1 MTKIVKQKAKTLAD
15 WAYIAIDKHFNK
27 ILKHEAEV
35 IQDKEPEELHQM
47 RVGMRRLRSAIAGF
61 SYALALPKSANQ
73 KNVGKVARILGELRD
88 IDVLEEA
95 FEKHYQPLL
104 PSQEQKALNQAIK
117 ALSNER
123 KKSFKK
129 VKDILND
136 DLYFDLK
143 DGFQKWLEQP
153 VYQEMGYLQ
162 IQTVL
167 PDLLLPQVSNFLLHP
182 AWLMGSVIKERIEF
196 NQSWTQQ
203 EVEDLLHQQGHILH
217 DLRKEAKR
225 TRYNME
231 LFTQF
236 YDELYQHYLDDVK
249 AIQAVLGEI
258 QDCFVLATFLSE
270 VFGKNIDKEIPTLL
284 KQLQETRY
292 QKWLEWQALQH
303 KFLNAETRKDFH
315 LTILKSKST
324 ELVSEN
330 GSNHA

>member
-1 MTKIVKQKAKTLAD
+1 MTKIVKQEAKTLAD
-15 WAYIAIDKHFNK
+15 WAYLAIDKHFNK

-35 IQDKEPEELHQM
+35 IQDKDPEELHQM

-61 SYALALPKSANQ
+61 SYALALPKLANQ

-95 FEKHYQPLL
+95 FEKQYQPLL

-143 DGFQKWLEQP
+143 DSFQKWLEQP
-153 VYQEMGYLQ
+153 VYQEMGYLP

-182 AWLMGSVIKERIEF
+182 AWLMGGFVKDQIEL
-196 NQSWTQQ
+196 NKNWTQQ
-203 EVEDLLHQQGHILH
+203 EVEEILHQQGHTLH

-231 LFTQF
+231 LFIQF
-236 YDELYQHYLDDVK
+236 YDELYQNYLDDVK
-249 AIQAVLGEI
+249 AIQSVLGEI
-258 QDCFVLATFLSE
+258 QDCFVLANFLFE
-270 VFGKNIDKEIPTLL
+270 VFGKNPDKEIPTLL
-284 KQLQETRY
+284 NQLRETRY
-292 QKWLEWQALQH
+292 QKWQEWQVLQR
-303 KFLNAETRKDFH
+303 KFLMTEYRKDFH
-315 LTILKSKST
+315 LAILKSKHT
-324 ELVSEN
+324 EFVSQN
-330 GSNHA
+330 GSNPV